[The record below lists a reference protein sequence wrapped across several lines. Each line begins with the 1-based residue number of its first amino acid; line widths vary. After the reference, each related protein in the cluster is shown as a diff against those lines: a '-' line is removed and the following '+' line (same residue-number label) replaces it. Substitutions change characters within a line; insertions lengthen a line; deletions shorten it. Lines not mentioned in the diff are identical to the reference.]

1 MPGSR
6 SKNPMAF
13 KRGSQKPAHK
23 QAFAASRPGKIQKAK
38 TQKHSM
44 DRFRSTLDG
53 SFDSLRE
60 ADHAKKSTRP
70 PAGVRAKPAAKRM
83 TVTKKDIDES
93 INKLA
98 ALMQ

>member
-1 MPGSR
+1 
-6 SKNPMAF
+6 MAF
-13 KRGSQKPAHK
+13 RRGSQKPAHK
-23 QAFAASRPGKIQKAK
+23 QAFAAAGPGKIQKAK
-38 TQKHSM
+38 THKHSM

-70 PAGVRAKPAAKRM
+70 AAGARPKPTAKRM
-83 TVTKKDIDES
+83 AVTKRDIDES

-98 ALMQ
+98 ALMR